1 MAIRSNGTHLYYVD
15 DITNPDAPE
24 VKKLECP
31 TGIEGID
38 GGQRNKMDA
47 TCLDD
52 ETDERQITGLATPN
66 DMTAPYNFDPS
77 KDSHR
82 AIPKMKKSGKKIKFA
97 VGFADGK
104 GAPTFANGK
113 LTLPSGRTFYSF
125 TAEVSDNPISVQSK
139 DIVKGT
145 LTLAR
150 DGAGEWSWNG
160 TATEEGEGD

>member
-1 MAIRSNGTHLYYVD
+1 MAIRSNGTHLFYLD
-15 DITNPDAPE
+15 EITTPGTPT
-24 VKKLECP
+24 VKKLNCP

-66 DMTAPYNFDPS
+66 DLTAPYNFDPN
-77 KDSHR
+77 KASHR
-82 AIPKMKKSGKKIKFA
+82 AIPEMKASGKKVQFM

-104 GAPTFANGK
+104 GEPTVLDGK
-113 LTLPSGRTFYSF
+113 LVAPKDRTCWSF

-145 LTLAR
+145 LTMTR
-150 DGAGEWSWNG
+150 DGAGKWSWKDD
-160 TATEEGEGD
+160 AAEEGGDE